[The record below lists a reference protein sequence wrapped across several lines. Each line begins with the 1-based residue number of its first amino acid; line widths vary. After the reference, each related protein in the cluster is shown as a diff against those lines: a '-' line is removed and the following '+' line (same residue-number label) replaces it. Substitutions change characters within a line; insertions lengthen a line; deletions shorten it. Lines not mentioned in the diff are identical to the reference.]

1 MLFTNC
7 DMYNEDQKIAFH
19 FSPQL
24 DAVFLQE
31 LYGDDL
37 QQAEAVFE
45 STVQQLRIELPLV
58 ESRFHDGDTAG
69 LKKVIHKMKPL
80 FGYTGLNETMQE
92 FASFEQVCA
101 QAETM
106 AEAESGFHHIIATTL
121 EAIRI
126 AENEIRRL
134 KQYNTQY
141 L

>member
-1 MLFTNC
+1 MWFTNC
-7 DMYNEDQKIAFH
+7 DMYNEDQKIAFY
-19 FSPQL
+19 FSPEL
-24 DAVFLQE
+24 DTAFLQE

-37 QQAEAVFE
+37 QQAEFVFE
-45 STVQQLRIELPLV
+45 STVQQLRNELPLV
-58 ESRFHDGDTAG
+58 ESRFHDGDIAG
-69 LKKVIHKMKPL
+69 LKKVVHKMKPL

-106 AEAESGFHHIIATTL
+106 AEAESGFHHIIAIRL
-121 EAIRI
+121 EAIKI
-126 AENEIRRL
+126 AVNEIKRL